1 MPPSTTPSLNAW
13 RSASYTPCSTRGPP
27 PEKRRALPDLVDE
40 VDEELRA
47 ERAKRL
53 ATRYGTLLAG
63 LLLLVLAG
71 VAGWQGWRWYENRQA
86 AQAAERFLTV
96 AREAA
101 TEGADMRE
109 AAERFA
115 AIAADAPPGYRTL
128 SRLRAAALLAETGQN
143 AQALAAYNTLAAD
156 AAVDS
161 LYRDLATVLWGLHA
175 VDTADAGEIT
185 ARLTP
190 LAANNAPW
198 RATAREV
205 LATVALRAG
214 RGAEARGHLQALLAD
229 QATPPGIRERANRL
243 MQGLGS

>member
-1 MPPSTTPSLNAW
+1 M
-13 RSASYTPCSTRGPP
+13 
-27 PEKRRALPDLVDE
+27 PDLVDE

-47 ERAKRL
+47 ERARRL
-53 ATRYGTLLAG
+53 ALRYGSVLAA
-63 LLLLVLAG
+63 LLLLALAG

-86 AQAAERFLTV
+86 AQAAEQFLTV

-101 TEGADMRE
+101 TEGADMRA

-143 AQALAAYNTLAAD
+143 EQALAAWNALAAD
-156 AAVDS
+156 GVVDS

-175 VDTADAGEIT
+175 VDVADAGEIT

-190 LAANNAPW
+190 LAGDTAPW
-198 RATAREV
+198 RATAREA
-205 LATVALRAG
+205 LALVALRGG

-229 QATPPGIRERANRL
+229 PATPPGIRERANRL
-243 MQGLGS
+243 MQGMGS